1 MIESTRKIK
10 YCRSIKKAIVKSQ
23 VNQMKER
30 PTTKKKCKKELPEVR
45 FELTHLSIMV
55 NKFRELLG
63 GVLASTSGTKINQ
76 WWAYKTI
83 ALDHSAILAF
93 GLV

>member
-1 MIESTRKIK
+1 MP
-10 YCRSIKKAIVKSQ
+10 KKNKKS
-23 VNQMKER
+23 
-30 PTTKKKCKKELPEVR
+30 LPEVR

-63 GVLASTSGTKINQ
+63 GALASASGTKINQ
-76 WWAYKTI
+76 RWAYKTI